1 MEKKTTTKKTA
12 AKAAETPVNE
22 KPTYEQL
29 ENYAKQLSIQ
39 AQRMASRIQDLEAV
53 LDSKRMD
60 YLFKVVENPISFAEE
75 FVNDCAEEIR
85 MSLTPNNPQEETEE

>member
-12 AKAAETPVNE
+12 AKAAATPVNE

-53 LDSKRMD
+53 LDSKRID

-85 MSLTPNNPQEETEE
+85 MSLTPTTAEKTEE

>member
-12 AKAAETPVNE
+12 AKAATAPVQE

-39 AQRMASRIQDLEAV
+39 AQRMAARIQDLETV

-85 MSLTPNNPQEETEE
+85 ISLTPNQPEENTEE

>member
-1 MEKKTTTKKTA
+1 MEKKTTTKKA
-12 AKAAETPVNE
+12 ATKAAAPVQE

-39 AQRMASRIQDLEAV
+39 AQRMGARIQDLEAI

-60 YLFKVVENPISFAEE
+60 YLFKVVENPISFSEE
-75 FVNDCAEEIR
+75 FVNNCAEEIK
-85 MSLTPNNPQEETEE
+85 MSLTPTEPDTKEE

>member
-1 MEKKTTTKKTA
+1 MEKKKTTKKA
-12 AKAAETPVNE
+12 VSAEETPAME

-39 AQRMASRIQDLEAV
+39 AQRMAKRLDEYQAL

-60 YLFKVVENPISFAEE
+60 FLFKVVENPIAFSES
-75 FVNDCAEEIR
+75 FVNDCAEEIQQA
-85 MSLTPNNPQEETEE
+85 LTIPEPEDKVEE